1 MFRVV
6 LESMVADPGG
16 DSRVVCVP
24 SGEAEWLSRVGVGS
38 VVPVEGVAFS
48 AFEARAAS
56 AGGSVAVSGGGVSLS
71 YSELNAAANRLAR
84 YLGSVGVGAEVL
96 VGVCLHRSVEQVVAM
111 LAVHKAGGVYVPLD
125 PGYPGERLGL
135 MVADAGASVVVTS
148 SVLVAGLSGLSA
160 EVVLVD
166 RPGLWAGESAEDVPP
181 VVGPESACYVIYTS
195 GSTGRPKG

>member
-1 MFRVV
+1 
-6 LESMVADPGG
+6 
-16 DSRVVCVP
+16 
-24 SGEAEWLSRVGVGS
+24 
-38 VVPVEGVAFS
+38 
-48 AFEARAAS
+48 
-56 AGGSVAVSGGGVSLS
+56 
-71 YSELNAAANRLAR
+71 
-84 YLGSVGVGAEVL
+84 
-96 VGVCLHRSVEQVVAM
+96 M

-195 GSTGRPKG
+195 GSTGRPKGAVVTHAGLVNRTAHVAPRSTASVPTASSSRRPRSASTSHRQRSTPHCRRGRGSSWPDRADTATPRTSVI